1 MSVNAIVSSSP
12 AQATD
17 NNAKVQLQRDL
28 QKLAA
33 DTKAKAS
40 QAQLAADNIAIANDQ
55 IAVAAAVTSRV
66 DTYL

>member
-12 AQATD
+12 SQATD
-17 NNAKVQLQRDL
+17 NSAKVQLQRDL

-40 QAQLAADNIAIANDQ
+40 QAQIAADNIAVVNDQ
-55 IAVAAAVTSRV
+55 LAVAAAVTSRV
-66 DTYL
+66 DTYM